1 MKSLCVLPK
10 KIALLLEAMGA
21 PDAGRTGKTRY
32 LSFLTEVYMH
42 VMK

>member
-1 MKSLCVLPK
+1 MKSLCALPK
-10 KIALLLEAMGA
+10 KVALLLEATGA